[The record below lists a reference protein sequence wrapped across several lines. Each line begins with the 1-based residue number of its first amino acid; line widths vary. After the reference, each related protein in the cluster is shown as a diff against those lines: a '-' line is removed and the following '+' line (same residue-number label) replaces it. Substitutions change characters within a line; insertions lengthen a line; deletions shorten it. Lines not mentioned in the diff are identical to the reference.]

1 MRSRVGFGYDLHR
14 IVEGRRFML
23 GGLEVE
29 SKGRGLAG
37 HSDADALL
45 HALCDAL
52 LGAAG
57 LGDMGQMFPD
67 TDPAHAGAD
76 SAVFLKAVLAK
87 VRSTG
92 WELAN
97 ADITVVAER
106 PKLGPQFAA
115 MRKHLAGLLSCFED
129 QVNLK
134 AKTNEKM
141 GYLGREEAVAVYC
154 VVCLEK

>member
-1 MRSRVGFGYDLHR
+1 MASRVGFGYDLHR

-23 GGLEVE
+23 GGMEVE

-57 LGDMGQMFPD
+57 LGDIGQLFPD
-67 TDPAHAGAD
+67 TDPAFAGAD
-76 SAVFLKAVLAK
+76 SAAFLKAVLGK

-106 PKLGPQFAA
+106 PKLGPQFPA